1 MLLNCF
7 TCVSVL
13 ELSHFDGKSGQAK
26 IRVAKASGTAA
37 HIIASSYTAINTNT
51 VVSTS
56 PLLIFLRMWASNA
69 AYMEHRNLLSTH
81 YS

>member
-26 IRVAKASGTAA
+26 IRVAKASGTAV
-37 HIIASSYTAINTNT
+37 HIIASSYSNKYKYSS
-51 VVSTS
+51 VSTVNFPEDVGQQCRLHGAQKFAEH
-56 PLLIFLRMWASNA
+56 PL
-69 AYMEHRNLLSTH
+69 
-81 YS
+81 

>member
-1 MLLNCF
+1 MLLNYF

-13 ELSHFDGKSGQAK
+13 ELSHFDEKSGQAK

-37 HIIASSYTAINTNT
+37 HIIASFYSNKYNT
-51 VVSTS
+51 VVSP
-56 PLLIFLRMWASNA
+56 PLIVLRMWASNA
-69 AYMEHRNLLSTH
+69 AYMEHRKLLNTH

>member
-1 MLLNCF
+1 MLLNYF

-13 ELSHFDGKSGQAK
+13 ELSHFDEKSGQAK

-37 HIIASSYTAINTNT
+37 HIIASFYSNKYKYSS
-51 VVSTS
+51 VSTVNF
-56 PLLIFLRMWASNA
+56 PSNT
-69 AYMEHRNLLSTH
+69 AYMEHRKLLNTH